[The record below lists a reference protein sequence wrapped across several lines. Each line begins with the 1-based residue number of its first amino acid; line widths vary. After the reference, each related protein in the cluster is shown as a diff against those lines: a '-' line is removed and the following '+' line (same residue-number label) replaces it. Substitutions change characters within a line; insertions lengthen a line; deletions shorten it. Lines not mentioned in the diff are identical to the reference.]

1 MKGEDE
7 IINIISTSRKLVQAL
22 QDKPDSFIT
31 ATLNG
36 EEYVIE
42 SIQMIPTHANIDDT
56 VMHWT
61 LNLREG
67 GKNVKR

>member
-1 MKGEDE
+1 MAK
-7 IINIISTSRKLVQAL
+7 AL
-22 QDKPDSFIT
+22 LDKPDGFVT